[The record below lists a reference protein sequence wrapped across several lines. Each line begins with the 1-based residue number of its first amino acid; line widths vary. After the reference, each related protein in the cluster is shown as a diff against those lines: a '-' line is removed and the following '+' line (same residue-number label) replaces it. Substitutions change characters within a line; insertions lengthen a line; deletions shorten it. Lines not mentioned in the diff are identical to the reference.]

1 MPRRVVEGSGERWTV
16 SAAGRIT
23 QYDKDEFA
31 LRFSRLPAGSGPER
45 SARYSPVLAQNIDTS
60 LAPLTQAPP
69 PRRLRPSRAEARAA
83 SPPQPPEAELL
94 ALFRVS
100 QPSWTSPELGYRR

>member
-1 MPRRVVEGSGERWTV
+1 MVRSIEVNGERWAV
-16 SAAGRIT
+16 SPAGRIT

-31 LRFSRLPAGSGPER
+31 LRFSRRPPAMAEER
-45 SARYSPVLAQNIDTS
+45 IARYSPLSAKNRETS
-60 LAPLTQAPP
+60 LAEL
-69 PRRLRPSRAEARAA
+69 SD
-83 SPPQPPEAELL
+83 AELI

>member
-1 MPRRVVEGSGERWTV
+1 MSRRIIEVDHERWAV
-16 SAAGRIT
+16 SPAGRIT

-31 LRFSRLPAGSGPER
+31 LRFSRRPPAAPEER
-45 SARYSPVLAQNIDTS
+45 VARYSPLLAKNRETS
-60 LAPLTQAPP
+60 LAQL
-69 PRRLRPSRAEARAA
+69 SD
-83 SPPQPPEAELL
+83 AELI

>member
-1 MPRRVVEGSGERWTV
+1 MSRRIIEVNGEHWAV
-16 SAAGRIT
+16 FPAGRIT

-31 LRFSRLPAGSGPER
+31 LRFSRRPPAGAEER
-45 SARYSPVLAQNIDTS
+45 IARYSPLLAKNRETS
-60 LAPLTQAPP
+60 LAQL
-69 PRRLRPSRAEARAA
+69 SD
-83 SPPQPPEAELL
+83 AELI

>member
-1 MPRRVVEGSGERWTV
+1 MPRRVLEVNGERWTV

-31 LRFSRLPAGSGPER
+31 LRFSRLPAGSGPDR
-45 SARYSPVLAQNIDTS
+45 IARYSPLLAKNRETS
-60 LAPLTQAPP
+60 LAQLT
-69 PRRLRPSRAEARAA
+69 
-83 SPPQPPEAELL
+83 EAELL

>member
-1 MPRRVVEGSGERWTV
+1 MPRRIVEINGERWAV
-16 SAAGRIT
+16 SPAGRIT

-31 LRFSRLPAGSGPER
+31 LRFSRVPPSSGSER
-45 SARYSPVLAQNIDTS
+45 VARYSPMLAKNREASLAQLS
-60 LAPLTQAPP
+60 
-69 PRRLRPSRAEARAA
+69 
-83 SPPQPPEAELL
+83 EAELV

>member
-1 MPRRVVEGSGERWTV
+1 MPRRIVEINGERWAV
-16 SAAGRIT
+16 SPAGRIT

-31 LRFSRLPAGSGPER
+31 LRFSKLPPGSGPDR
-45 SARYSPVLAQNIDTS
+45 VARYSPLLAKNREASLAQLS
-60 LAPLTQAPP
+60 
-69 PRRLRPSRAEARAA
+69 
-83 SPPQPPEAELL
+83 EAELI

>member
-1 MPRRVVEGSGERWTV
+1 MPRRIVEIDGSRWAV
-16 SAAGRIT
+16 SPSGRIT

-31 LRFSRLPAGSGPER
+31 LRFSRLPAGSGHDR
-45 SARYSPVLAQNIDTS
+45 ISRYSPLAAKNREASLAQLSD
-60 LAPLTQAPP
+60 
-69 PRRLRPSRAEARAA
+69 
-83 SPPQPPEAELL
+83 AELV